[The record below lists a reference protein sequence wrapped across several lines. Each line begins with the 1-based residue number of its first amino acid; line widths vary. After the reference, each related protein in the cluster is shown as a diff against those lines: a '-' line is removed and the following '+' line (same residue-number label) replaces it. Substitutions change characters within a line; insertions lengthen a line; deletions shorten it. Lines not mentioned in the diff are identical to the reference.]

1 MRIKI
6 QVANEHLETLYKD
19 VWELV
24 YPLVANENKGVLY
37 KVIHILLEAEKSTA
51 DDICTATGINK
62 NASLNDDE
70 RIAGDQLLMEKP
82 NPLNQFLKQNWLKQ
96 KMHDT
101 TLNNLNN
108 PDMVTVAWLVFIGSI
123 LVGAGVCIQY
133 INRKSNARNRRGNG
147 RNLQP
152 DSLRQL
158 SPEPITAALCL
169 VVPASVFI
177 DLRDKRPNGFTNNCL
192 DTSDLKTFI
201 DNASYFLCTD
211 VENAASKEQFL
222 EMAKNEDIP
231 TNSNREVY
239 IRIDINQGQEMI
251 DKESPYILKRNL
263 PNYGQRIIQKYACLR
278 NLSGLE
284 NFNRI

>member
-1 MRIKI
+1 
-6 QVANEHLETLYKD
+6 VANEHLETPYKD

-24 YPLVANENKGVLY
+24 YPKVANENKGVLY
-37 KVIHILLEAEKSTA
+37 KVIHILLESEKSRA
-51 DDICTATGINK
+51 DEICTATGINK

-70 RIAGDQLLMEKP
+70 SIAGAQLLMEKP
-82 NPLNQFLKQNWLKQ
+82 NPLNQLLKQRNWLTK
-96 KMHDT
+96 KMHYT

-108 PDMVTVAWLVFIGSI
+108 PDMGTVAWLVFIGSL
-123 LVGAGVCIQY
+123 LVGAAVCIQY
-133 INRKSNARNRRGNG
+133 RNIRGNA

-152 DSLRQL
+152 DSLRSL

-177 DLRDKRPNGFTNNCL
+177 DLRDKHPNGFTNNRL
-192 DTSDLKTFI
+192 ETSDLKMLI

-211 VENAASKEQFL
+211 VNNAGSKEQFL
-222 EMAKNEDIP
+222 EMTTEEIP

>member
-24 YPLVANENKGVLY
+24 YPQVANENKGVLY

-82 NPLNQFLKQNWLKQ
+82 NTFDHYFKQNWLNQRMTK
-96 KMHDT
+96 
-101 TLNNLNN
+101 LNHPNN
-108 PDMVTVAWLVFIGSI
+108 PDMQTVVWLVFIGSL
-123 LVGAGVCIQY
+123 LVGVFACIQY
-133 INRKSNARNRRGNG
+133 RNNRKQNLRGNARNR
-147 RNLQP
+147 QP
-152 DSLRQL
+152 DSLP
-158 SPEPITAALCL
+158 SPPPEPITAALCL
-169 VVPASVFI
+169 VVPASVII
-177 DLRDKRPNGFTNNCL
+177 DLRDKRPNSFTDNSL
-192 DTSDLKTFI
+192 EFSDLKTLI

-211 VENAASKEQFL
+211 VENAASKELVL
-222 EMAKNEDIP
+222 EMATNEDIP

>member
-1 MRIKI
+1 MRIKSK
-6 QVANEHLETLYKD
+6 VENEHLKTLLYKD

-24 YPLVANENKGVLY
+24 YPHVANENKGVLY
-37 KVIHILLEAEKSTA
+37 KVIHILLEGEESKA
-51 DDICTATGINK
+51 DEICTDTGINK

-70 RIAGDQLLMEKP
+70 SIAGDQLLMEKP
-82 NPLNQFLKQNWLKQ
+82 NPLNQLLKQRNWLTQ
-96 KMHDT
+96 KMQDT
-101 TLNNLNN
+101 TLKNLNN
-108 PDMVTVAWLVFIGSI
+108 PDMVAVAWLVFIGII

-133 INRKSNARNRRGNG
+133 RNNRKPNLRGNA

-152 DSLRQL
+152 DSLQVL

-169 VVPASVFI
+169 VVPASVII
-177 DLRDKRPNGFTNNCL
+177 DLKDKHPNGFTDNRL
-192 DTSDLKTFI
+192 ETSDLKTLI

-222 EMAKNEDIP
+222 EMTNEDIP

-239 IRIDINQGQEMI
+239 MRIYINQGQEMI

>member
-6 QVANEHLETLYKD
+6 QVANEHLKTLYKD

-24 YPLVANENKGVLY
+24 YPQVANENKGVLY
-37 KVIHILLEAEKSTA
+37 KVIHILLEGEESKAYE
-51 DDICTATGINK
+51 ICTNTGINK

-70 RIAGDQLLMEKP
+70 SIAGDQTLMEKP
-82 NPLNQFLKQNWLKQ
+82 NPVNHFFKQNWLKQ
-96 KMHDT
+96 KMQHT

-133 INRKSNARNRRGNG
+133 RNNRKQNLRGNA

-152 DSLRQL
+152 ESLQSL
-158 SPEPITAALCL
+158 HPEPITAALCL

-177 DLRDKRPNGFTNNCL
+177 DLRDKHPNGFTENRL
-192 DTSDLKTFI
+192 KTSDLIMLI
-201 DNASYFLCTD
+201 DNASYFLCTN
-211 VENAASKEQFL
+211 VNNAGSKEQFL
-222 EMAKNEDIP
+222 EMTKEDIP

-239 IRIDINQGQEMI
+239 IRIHINQGQEMI

-263 PNYGQRIIQKYACLR
+263 PNYGQRIIQYGCLR

>member
-6 QVANEHLETLYKD
+6 QVANEHLKTLYKD

-24 YPLVANENKGVLY
+24 YPKVANENKGVLY
-37 KVIHILLEAEKSTA
+37 KVIHILLEGEESKA
-51 DDICTATGINK
+51 DEICTNTGINK

-70 RIAGDQLLMEKP
+70 SIAADQPLMEKP
-82 NPLNQFLKQNWLKQ
+82 NPVNHFFKQNWLKQ

-133 INRKSNARNRRGNG
+133 RNNRKQNLRGNA

-152 DSLRQL
+152 DSLP
-158 SPEPITAALCL
+158 SPPPEPITAALCL

-192 DTSDLKTFI
+192 DTSDLKTLI

-222 EMAKNEDIP
+222 EMATNEDIP

-263 PNYGQRIIQKYACLR
+263 PNYGQRIIQQYACLR

>member
-1 MRIKI
+1 M
-6 QVANEHLETLYKD
+6 ANEHLETPYKD

-24 YPLVANENKGVLY
+24 YPKVANENKGVLY

-51 DDICTATGINK
+51 YEICTATGINK

-70 RIAGDQLLMEKP
+70 SIAGDQLLMEKP
-82 NPLNQFLKQNWLKQ
+82 NPLNQLLKQRNWLTK
-96 KMHDT
+96 KMHYT

-108 PDMVTVAWLVFIGSI
+108 PDMGTVAWLVFIGSL
-123 LVGAGVCIQY
+123 LVGAAVCIQY
-133 INRKSNARNRRGNG
+133 RNIRGNA

-152 DSLRQL
+152 DSLRSL

-177 DLRDKRPNGFTNNCL
+177 DLRDKHPNGFTNNRL
-192 DTSDLKTFI
+192 ETSDLKMLI

-211 VENAASKEQFL
+211 VNNAGSKEQFL
-222 EMAKNEDIP
+222 EMTTEEIP

>member
-1 MRIKI
+1 MT
-6 QVANEHLETLYKD
+6 NEHLETLYKD

-24 YPLVANENKGVLY
+24 YPHVANENKGVLY

-51 DDICTATGINK
+51 DDICTATRINK

-82 NPLNQFLKQNWLKQ
+82 NLLNQIIKQNWLNQ
-96 KMHDT
+96 KMT
-101 TLNNLNN
+101 KLNHPNN
-108 PDMVTVAWLVFIGSI
+108 PDMETVVWLVFIGSL
-123 LVGAGVCIQY
+123 LVGAAVCIQY
-133 INRKSNARNRRGNG
+133 INRKSNARNLRGNA
-147 RNLQP
+147 RNLKP
-152 DSLRQL
+152 DSLPSL
-158 SPEPITAALCL
+158 PPEPITAALCL
-169 VVPASVFI
+169 VVPASVII
-177 DLRDKRPNGFTNNCL
+177 DLRDKRPNSFTDNSL
-192 DTSDLKTFI
+192 EFSDLKTLI

-211 VENAASKEQFL
+211 VENAASKELVL
-222 EMAKNEDIP
+222 EMATNEDIP

-239 IRIDINQGQEMI
+239 IRIHINQGQEMI

-263 PNYGQRIIQKYACLR
+263 PNDGQRIIQKYACLR

>member
-6 QVANEHLETLYKD
+6 QVANEYLETLYTD
-19 VWELV
+19 VWDLV
-24 YPLVANENKGVLY
+24 YPQVANENNGVLY

-51 DDICTATGINK
+51 DEICTDTGINK

-82 NPLNQFLKQNWLKQ
+82 NPLNQLGKPKNWLTQ
-96 KMHDT
+96 KMHHT

-147 RNLQP
+147 RNRQP
-152 DSLRQL
+152 DSLP
-158 SPEPITAALCL
+158 SPPPEPITAALCL
-169 VVPASVFI
+169 VVPASVII
-177 DLRDKRPNGFTNNCL
+177 DLRDKRPNSFTDNSL
-192 DTSDLKTFI
+192 EFSDLKTLI

-222 EMAKNEDIP
+222 EMTHEDIP

-239 IRIDINQGQEMI
+239 IRIHINQGQEMI

>member
-1 MRIKI
+1 VI
-6 QVANEHLETLYKD
+6 NEDIETPYKD

-24 YPLVANENKGVLY
+24 YPKVANENKGVLY
-37 KVIHILLEAEKSTA
+37 QVIHILLEAEKLRA
-51 DDICTATGINK
+51 YDICTATGINK
-62 NASLNDDE
+62 NASLSDDE

-82 NPLNQFLKQNWLKQ
+82 NPLNQFFKQKNWLTK
-96 KMHDT
+96 KMDDT
-101 TLNNLNN
+101 LRNNFNN
-108 PDMVTVAWLVFIGSI
+108 SDMATVAWLVFIGSL
-123 LVGAGVCIQY
+123 LVGAAVCIQY
-133 INRKSNARNRRGNG
+133 TNKKSNARNRRGNG

-152 DSLRQL
+152 DSLWQL

-177 DLRDKRPNGFTNNCL
+177 DLRDKHPNGFTNNCL
-192 DTSDLKTFI
+192 DTSDLKMLI

-211 VENAASKEQFL
+211 VNKVASKEQFL
-222 EMAKNEDIP
+222 EMTSEEIP
-231 TNSNREVY
+231 SNSNREVY
-239 IRIDINQGQEMI
+239 IRVDINPGQEMI

>member
-6 QVANEHLETLYKD
+6 QVANEHLKTLYKD

-24 YPLVANENKGVLY
+24 YPKVANENKGVLY
-37 KVIHILLEAEKSTA
+37 KVIHILLEGEESKAYE
-51 DDICTATGINK
+51 ICTNTGINK

-70 RIAGDQLLMEKP
+70 SIAGDQTLMEKP
-82 NPLNQFLKQNWLKQ
+82 NPVNHFFKQNWLKQ
-96 KMHDT
+96 KMQHT

-133 INRKSNARNRRGNG
+133 RNNRKQNLRGNA

-152 DSLRQL
+152 ESLQSL
-158 SPEPITAALCL
+158 HPEPITAALCL

-177 DLRDKRPNGFTNNCL
+177 DLRDKHPNGFTENRL
-192 DTSDLKTFI
+192 KTSDLIMLI

-211 VENAASKEQFL
+211 VNNAGSKEQFL
-222 EMAKNEDIP
+222 EMTKEDIP

-239 IRIDINQGQEMI
+239 IRIHINQGQEMI

-263 PNYGQRIIQKYACLR
+263 PNYGQRIIQYGCLR

>member
-6 QVANEHLETLYKD
+6 QVANDHLKTLYKD

-24 YPLVANENKGVLY
+24 YPQVANENKGVLY
-37 KVIHILLEAEKSTA
+37 KVIHILLDGEESKAYE
-51 DDICTATGINK
+51 ICTNTGINK
-62 NASLNDDE
+62 NASLDDDE
-70 RIAGDQLLMEKP
+70 SIAGDQLLMEKP
-82 NPLNQFLKQNWLKQ
+82 NPLNQFFKQNWLKQ
-96 KMHDT
+96 KMHHT

-123 LVGAGVCIQY
+123 LVGVGVCIQY
-133 INRKSNARNRRGNG
+133 RNNRKQNLRGNARNV
-147 RNLQP
+147 QP
-152 DSLRQL
+152 DSLP
-158 SPEPITAALCL
+158 SPPREPISAALCL
-169 VVPASVFI
+169 VVPASVII
-177 DLRDKRPNGFTNNCL
+177 DLRDKHPNGLTDNSLEF
-192 DTSDLKTFI
+192 SDLKTLI

-222 EMAKNEDIP
+222 EMTNNEDIP

-239 IRIDINQGQEMI
+239 IRIDINHGQEMI